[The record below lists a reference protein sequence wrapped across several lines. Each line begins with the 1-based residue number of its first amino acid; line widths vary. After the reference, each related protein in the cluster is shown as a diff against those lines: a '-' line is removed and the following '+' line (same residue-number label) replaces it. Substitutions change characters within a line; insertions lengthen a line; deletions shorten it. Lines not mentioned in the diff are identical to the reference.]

1 MYCWN
6 GISFLFEIKSRKFVN
21 KVESRTNI
29 FFRMNGY
36 IYNSG
41 ILAFNMTENRNIG
54 YSIVTFI
61 ESKTNVILI

>member
-1 MYCWN
+1 
-6 GISFLFEIKSRKFVN
+6 
-21 KVESRTNI
+21 
-29 FFRMNGY
+29 MNGY